1 MSKINLDN
9 LFTYHR
15 PFGTQPNR
23 YEAIRSMAKAFAQL
37 VLDSTPASRE
47 QSLAL
52 TRIQE
57 ATQMANA
64 AIAINEVEPPAVI
77 DQVSQ

>member
-15 PFGTQPNR
+15 PFGTQPQR
-23 YEAIRSMAKAFAQL
+23 YEAIRSFAKAFAQL
-37 VLDSTPASRE
+37 VLDTTPASRE
-47 QSLAL
+47 QSLAI
-52 TRIQE
+52 THIQI
-57 ATQMANA
+57 AVQMANT
-64 AIAINEVEPPAVI
+64 AIAVNEVEPVVI